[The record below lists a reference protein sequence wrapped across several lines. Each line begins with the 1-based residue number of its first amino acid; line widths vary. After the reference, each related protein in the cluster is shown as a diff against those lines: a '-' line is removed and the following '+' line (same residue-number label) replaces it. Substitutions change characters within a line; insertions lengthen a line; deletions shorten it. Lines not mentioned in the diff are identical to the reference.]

1 MIFYVTLFVHL
12 QYVMTCYYTSGYSNP
27 TTRLSKIAEWNI
39 RIELEWLRADIPFQH
54 APNTNVAH
62 I

>member
-1 MIFYVTLFVHL
+1 
-12 QYVMTCYYTSGYSNP
+12 MTFYYTSDYSNP
-27 TTRLSKIAEWNI
+27 TKRLSMIAEWNI
-39 RIELEWLRADIPFQH
+39 HIELEWLRADIPIQH